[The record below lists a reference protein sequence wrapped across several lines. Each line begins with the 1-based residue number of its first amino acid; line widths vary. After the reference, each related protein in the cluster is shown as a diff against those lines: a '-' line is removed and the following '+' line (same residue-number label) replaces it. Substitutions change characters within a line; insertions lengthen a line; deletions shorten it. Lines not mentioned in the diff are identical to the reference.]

1 MAGYIPPIVKSL
13 AGNQSWENL
22 PEPTE
27 ISKRMKEPCLFQTIS
42 FSPNA
47 SLIAFEILNKEFID
61 DNSSKTRFYIIF
73 YTNLN
78 WIPKNLIFY
87 CFLH

>member
-61 DNSSKTRFYIIF
+61 DNSKYNKQILGF
-73 YTNLN
+73 NLEFLMYCPFE
-78 WIPKNLIFY
+78 WIDNV
-87 CFLH
+87 